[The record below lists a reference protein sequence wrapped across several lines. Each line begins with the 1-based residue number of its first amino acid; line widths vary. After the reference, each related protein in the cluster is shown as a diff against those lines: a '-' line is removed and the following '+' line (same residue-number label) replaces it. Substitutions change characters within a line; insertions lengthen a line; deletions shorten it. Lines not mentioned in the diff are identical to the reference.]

1 MAKRWAPMAGN
12 GPTATPLRTNFDVN
26 SSRYHCKCVKTT
38 FRDIVKSPVVPQH
51 FRAQPH
57 STSVPTLTSICSP
70 DAGWRKGLRCY
81 ARHGPNGQGSHE
93 DAKVLGDGN
102 ERYEARR
109 CRIPAPRVRTAA
121 QAVAIL
127 QIQPW
132 AQNRWKPSCITHISP
147 YCGSSHVLGP
157 VPLPVTDVIDA
168 QLTPSEHP
176 LMLVAIERCKTLLI
190 IGLNYAT
197 RNYIMHAQSCTTH

>member
-1 MAKRWAPMAGN
+1 MRVG
-12 GPTATPLRTNFDVN
+12 
-26 SSRYHCKCVKTT
+26 
-38 FRDIVKSPVVPQH
+38 
-51 FRAQPH
+51 
-57 STSVPTLTSICSP
+57 
-70 DAGWRKGLRCY
+70 RKGLRCY

-102 ERYEARR
+102 ERYEARP
-109 CRIPAPRVRTAA
+109 CRIPASRVRTAA

-132 AQNRWKPSCITHISP
+132 AQIRWKPSCITHISP

-197 RNYIMHAQSCTTH
+197 RNYIMHAQSCTTTLRTSRLSVVVLCLSICRKVVGAWVCSAKPPSM